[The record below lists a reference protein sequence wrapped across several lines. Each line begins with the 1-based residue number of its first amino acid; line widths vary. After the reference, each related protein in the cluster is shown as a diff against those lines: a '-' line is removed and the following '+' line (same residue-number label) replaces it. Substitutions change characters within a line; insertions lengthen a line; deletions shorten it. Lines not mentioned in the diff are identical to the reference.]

1 MIELVAALC
10 GALIIAGIIGAI
22 LASRPIPDDRA
33 TRPTGPRFGGLRNR
47 FTISRR
53 SRILLIVGTVTGLG
67 IAAFTGW
74 MIAIILAPA
83 VLVGV
88 PYLLGAPPTG
98 ARIEKLDALEDWTR
112 SLSGLLVTGAGL
124 EEAITL
130 TLRSVPDPIRPE
142 VTALVARLRAR
153 MLPEA
158 ALRAFADDINDET
171 GDRTAAYLIVAAK
184 RRGGGLTTVLE
195 SLAASVAADVSARR
209 QIENEHKK
217 PRTTVRSV
225 TAISATLMGLLAFTG
240 EYVTPYTTPLG
251 QVVLTALLGL
261 YAACLLWLRRMSTI
275 PPFPRFL
282 GATAR
287 QEPQQ
292 P

>member
-10 GALIIAGIIGAI
+10 GALIVAGIIGAV
-22 LASRPIPDDRA
+22 LAARPIPDDRA
-33 TRPTGPRFGGLRNR
+33 TRPTGPRFGGIRNR
-47 FTISRR
+47 VRISRR
-53 SRILLIVGTVTGLG
+53 SRILLIVGTAVGLAV
-67 IAAFTGW
+67 AAFTGW
-74 MIAIILAPA
+74 MIAIIIVPA
-83 VLVGV
+83 AMVGI

-142 VTALVARLRAR
+142 VTNLVARLRAR
-153 MLPEA
+153 MTPEA

-171 GDRTAAYLIVAAK
+171 GDRTAAYLIIAAK

-209 QIENEHKK
+209 QLENEHKK

-225 TAISATLMGLLAFTG
+225 TAITATLLGLLAFTG
-240 EYVTPYTTPLG
+240 EYVAPYTTPIG
-251 QVVLTALLGL
+251 GTVLITLLTL
-261 YAACLLWLRRMSTI
+261 YAACLLWLRRMSTT